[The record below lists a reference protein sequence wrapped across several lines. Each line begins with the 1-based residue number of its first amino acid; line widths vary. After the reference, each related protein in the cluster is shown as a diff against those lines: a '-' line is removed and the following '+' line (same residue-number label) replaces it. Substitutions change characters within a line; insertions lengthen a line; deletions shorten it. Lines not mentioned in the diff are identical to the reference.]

1 MVSFQLFLIYL
12 FTVFQSLSMHNG
24 TRLPLHGHT
33 GPCRQGFGMLR
44 CRRSHEHLPG
54 HSHASGVD
62 AERAG
67 EGRGQVRGEG
77 SSLAGDTGVDLHT
90 QA

>member
-24 TRLPLHGHT
+24 PRLSLHQYS
-33 GPCRQGFGMLR
+33 GPCPQGFGMLQSAVR
-44 CRRSHEHLPG
+44 ATSTSRALG
-54 HSHASGVD
+54 AY
-62 AERAG
+62 AERKG

-77 SSLAGDTGVDLHT
+77 SSPLRDAGVDLHT
-90 QA
+90 EA